1 MTANAVLDCIFCED
15 KPVGWAGGGLDLPLA
30 HTFGA
35 LIAAKMTGPGA
46 TGQHG
51 RPASNKPFVRY
62 QRRGQRWPP
71 RFTGGNHA
79 ERSHAWRGHARC
91 IGADAC
97 GRQSRALDD
106 EAHAAAP
113 QKLPAPAPSQ
123 SHASKNVDGIL
134 AGMYASHVSG
144 AKIRAA

>member
-15 KPVGWAGGGLDLPLA
+15 KPVGRAGGGLDLPLA
-30 HTFGA
+30 HTLGA

-46 TGQHG
+46 TAQDG

-79 ERSHAWRGHARC
+79 ERFHARR

-113 QKLPAPAPSQ
+113 QNRLLLRRHNPMRQKTST
-123 SHASKNVDGIL
+123 GF
-134 AGMYASHVSG
+134 
-144 AKIRAA
+144 